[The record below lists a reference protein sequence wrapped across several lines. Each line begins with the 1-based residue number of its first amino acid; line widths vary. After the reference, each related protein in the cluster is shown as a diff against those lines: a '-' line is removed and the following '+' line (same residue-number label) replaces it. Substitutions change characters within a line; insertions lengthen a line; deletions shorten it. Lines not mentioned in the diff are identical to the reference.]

1 MKQREDESIDVDS
14 DDMPKFYE
22 LDYSKAKPNRFAP
35 LLSEDSV
42 MVVLEPDVAAVFS
55 SSEAVNR
62 ALRALIT
69 AIETVEK
76 KPISERSVRRSSPLP
91 QPVGV

>member
-1 MKQREDESIDVDS
+1 MKQREDESIAVDS
-14 DDMPKFYE
+14 DDMPEFYE

-35 LLSEDSV
+35 LLPEDSV

-62 ALRALIT
+62 ALRALLI
-69 AIETVEK
+69 AMETVEK
-76 KPISERSVRRSSPLP
+76 KPISERSVKKTSLLP
-91 QPVGV
+91 QPVGA

>member
-1 MKQREDESIDVDS
+1 MKQSEDESIDVDK
-14 DDMPKFYE
+14 DDMPEFYE

-35 LLSEDSV
+35 LLPEDCV

-55 SSEAVNR
+55 TSEAVNR

-69 AIETVEK
+69 ALETVEK
-76 KPISERSVRRSSPLP
+76 TPISERSVRKTSRLP

>member
-1 MKQREDESIDVDS
+1 MKQREDESIYVDS
-14 DDMPKFYE
+14 DDMPDSYE

-35 LLSEDSV
+35 LLPEDSV

-62 ALRALIT
+62 ALRALL
-69 AIETVEK
+69 AVMETVEK
-76 KPISERSVRRSSPLP
+76 KNISERSAKKTSLLP
-91 QPVGV
+91 EPVGV